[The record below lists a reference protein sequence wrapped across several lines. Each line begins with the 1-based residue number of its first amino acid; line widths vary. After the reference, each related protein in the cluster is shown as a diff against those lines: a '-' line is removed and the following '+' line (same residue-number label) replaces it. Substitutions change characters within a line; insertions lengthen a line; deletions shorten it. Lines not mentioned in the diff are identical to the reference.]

1 MSFEIYVSRRGADLP
16 VRLETLREIA
26 KRAFSYTT
34 LPEGDISL
42 LVCDDEKIS
51 SLNREY
57 RGKPGPTDVLSFSM
71 REGETSPGS
80 SELGDIVISVPTTEK
95 QAALYSNTLQE
106 EFIFLFTHGLLHLL
120 GFDHDS
126 GETEAHMMRTAQK
139 IISEVTDGV

>member
-1 MSFEIYVSRRGADLP
+1 MSFEISVSRHGADLP
-16 VRLETLREIA
+16 VGLETLREIA
-26 KRAFSYTT
+26 KRAFSHTR

-51 SLNREY
+51 SLNRHY
-57 RGKPGPTDVLSFSM
+57 RGKTGPTDVLSFSM

-95 QAALYSNTLQE
+95 QAGLYSNTIQE

-120 GFDHDS
+120 GFDHEN
-126 GETEAHMMRTAQK
+126 GESEAHMMRTAQN
-139 IISEVTDGV
+139 IISEVIDGV